1 MAAITFVKTGTTTVT
16 LSVAPDL
23 PATSPKRPRQ
33 MVGRSESGLYQVV
46 TKSVADQEFSLLFSE
61 MPEADHDAIQTFL
74 ESSVVNYSERPFTY
88 SDVDGN
94 SHQVRFLDGEFPA
107 PRIAPGL
114 YRVSLVLMSDRG
126 TLD

>member
-1 MAAITFVKTGTTTVT
+1 MADITFVKSGTTTVT

-23 PATSPKRPRQ
+23 PATAPKRPRQ
-33 MVGRSESGLYQVV
+33 VVGRSESGLYKVV
-46 TKSVADQEFSLLFSE
+46 SKSVADQEFSLVFSE
-61 MPEADHDAIQTFL
+61 MPSADHDAIQTFL
-74 ESSVVNYSERPFTY
+74 ESSVVNYAEKPFTY
-88 SDVDGN
+88 TDVDGN

-114 YRVSLVLMSDRG
+114 YRVSLVLVSDRG

>member
-1 MAAITFVKTGTTTVT
+1 MAAITFVKTGATTVT

-23 PATSPKRPRQ
+23 PSSPPKRPRQ
-33 MVGRSESGLYQVV
+33 HIGRSESGLYKVV
-46 TKSVADQEFSLLFSE
+46 TKSVADQEFNLLFAE
-61 MPEADHDAIQTFL
+61 MPAADHDAIQAFL

-88 SDVDGN
+88 TDTDGG
-94 SHQVRFLDGEFPA
+94 SHQVRFLDGQFPA

-114 YRVSLVLMSDRG
+114 YRVSLTLASDRG

>member
-1 MAAITFVKTGTTTVT
+1 M
-16 LSVAPDL
+16 
-23 PATSPKRPRQ
+23 
-33 MVGRSESGLYQVV
+33 
-46 TKSVADQEFSLLFSE
+46 FSE
-61 MPEADHDAIQTFL
+61 MPEADHDAIQAFL
-74 ESSVVNYSERPFTY
+74 ESSAVNYSERPFTY
-88 SDVDGN
+88 TDVDGV